1 MKVPQTA
8 QPKHLPTH
16 VNCMQPM
23 TPKITEETNLILYQI
38 QFTCNSGLSI
48 FEMLHATY
56 AQNTGLYTLH
66 TSKWRLSIAVFGILS
81 KTAHILRQTGR
92 IMSSKSIPEYRMML
106 NAQLQ
111 VNIKSQISC
120 TCTKLESYI
129 MFNSFNI
136 SSNKI
141 SINTILHVI
150 HSPLLLEKALA
161 CIPPRDV
168 VAA

>member
-1 MKVPQTA
+1 M
-8 QPKHLPTH
+8 HLPTH
-16 VNCMQPM
+16 VNCRQPT

-38 QFTCNSGLSI
+38 QITCNSGLSI
-48 FEMLHATY
+48 VEMLHATY
-56 AQNTGLYTLH
+56 AQNAALYTLH
-66 TSKWRLSIAVFGILS
+66 ASKWWLSIAVHVFGILS

-92 IMSSKSIPEYRMML
+92 IISSKSIPEYRMRL

-111 VNIKSQISC
+111 INIKSQISC
-120 TCTKLESYI
+120 TMLESCI

-136 SSNKI
+136 ISN
-141 SINTILHVI
+141 SIRTTLHVIRSFI

-161 CIPPRDV
+161 CIPLRDV